1 MRSWHAQCR
10 TNRVVNR
17 RRATGGG
24 HCVRTCGT
32 PATVETI
39 GCCAAV
45 VYGSYRHH
53 IVVGHVANCVHGTAP
68 CSGVLRRSV
77 RTKACAVA
85 RAGIRIGST
94 VGCSETHVRRSRTRI
109 RLHCAVQAD
118 ARGVAAGA
126 PSAPEAPQ
134 ASPAPP
140 APPQSPTPPS
150 TAAGTPGAAFGYA
163 RRHAGRTRRV
173 DVELSADKGQPRE
186 VAGLTEEPNWW
197 ARQDSNL

>member
-1 MRSWHAQCR
+1 
-10 TNRVVNR
+10 
-17 RRATGGG
+17 
-24 HCVRTCGT
+24 VRTCGT

-109 RLHCAVQAD
+109 RLHCAV
-118 ARGVAAGA
+118 RSGLRVEL
-126 PSAPEAPQ
+126 PPERRRRRKRRKLRQRRQRRRSLLPRRRRQ
-134 ASPAPP
+134 QVRPEPLSG
-140 APPQSPTPPS
+140 TPE
-150 TAAGTPGAAFGYA
+150 GTPG
-163 RRHAGRTRRV
+163 V
-173 DVELSADKGQPRE
+173 PDESMW
-186 VAGLTEEPNWW
+186 N
-197 ARQDSNL
+197 